1 MTVCVPAGR
10 ARGFVAEVLEGAGGL
25 SLPNLGP
32 LGGQWPRRCKVRQ
45 RTKNISWFIFF
56 YFFFL
61 LLLKKKAKNKKRLRK
76 QNFDL
81 HLDSPILEIEDKFAF
96 FFPPHL

>member
-32 LGGQWPRRCKVRQ
+32 LGGNGLADAR
-45 RTKNISWFIFF
+45 
-56 YFFFL
+56 
-61 LLLKKKAKNKKRLRK
+61 
-76 QNFDL
+76 
-81 HLDSPILEIEDKFAF
+81 
-96 FFPPHL
+96 